1 MTTVID
7 TKNIGNT
14 VYHAA
19 VLSALT
25 VGYGMAAKKLLK
37 SNIGDPSKPDL
48 MEALKLTTAV
58 SLAIIT
64 KSWLEKQ
71 GLPSDVMKG

>member
-1 MTTVID
+1 MGTTID

-14 VYHAA
+14 IYHAA
-19 VLSALT
+19 VLSGLT
-25 VGYGMAAKKLLK
+25 VAYGMAAKKLLK

-48 MEALKLTTAV
+48 MEAFKLTGAV

-64 KSWLEKQ
+64 KGWLEKQ
-71 GLPSDVMKG
+71 GMPKDIGS